1 MRILLVDDDPDIRA
15 GFTAALGR
23 RGHEVV
29 TAASVRDALV
39 RAGEDRPDIGI
50 IDVMLPDGDGHGL
63 CRTIRDR
70 WGFPTVM
77 LTARDD
83 DADIVGGLD
92 SGADDYVVKPVAPAV
107 LDARLR
113 TVLRRDLRAPVIPAD
128 EPVIIGDLTF
138 DAAAMDA
145 RADGSVIALSATELR
160 LLAELVENRGRA
172 LTRDQLIDTVW
183 AHSAP
188 DTPRVVDTTIQRL
201 RAKLT
206 AAGVRSPALETLR
219 GIGYRLR

>member
-1 MRILLVDDDPDIRA
+1 MRVLLVDDDPDIRA

-29 TAASVRDALV
+29 SAASVRDALA
-39 RAGEDRPDIGI
+39 RAEADRPDVGV
-50 IDVMLPDGDGHGL
+50 IDVMLPDGDGHSL
-63 CRTIRDR
+63 CRSIRDR

-107 LDARLR
+107 LEARLR
-113 TVLRRDLRAPVIPAD
+113 TVLRRSHRALPLAED
-128 EPVIIGDLTF
+128 EPITIGDLTF
-138 DAAAMDA
+138 DRAAMEA
-145 RADGSVIALSATELR
+145 RTPHGSIALSATELR
-160 LLAELVENRGRA
+160 LLDALVENHEHA

-206 AAGVRSPALETLR
+206 AAGVGSPVLETLR